1 MATSARVIKKR
12 QPAKAWSCFP
22 KKDDSSHVIV
32 FSPSRPKAR
41 FLCAQADQEFPS
53 VNDWTAKR
61 FREADGLSEPGC
73 IWLDLTDAPEQHM
86 ELASTFWYG
95 TASDGP
101 LQQENP

>member
-1 MATSARVIKKR
+1 MATSVRAIKKR
-12 QPAKAWSCFP
+12 QSAKGWSCFP
-22 KKDDSSHVIV
+22 GKDDSFHVIV
-32 FSPSRPKAR
+32 FAPSGPRAR
-41 FLCAQADQEFPS
+41 FLCSQSDQEFPS

-61 FREADGLSEPGC
+61 FREADGLSQSGC
-73 IWLDLTDAPEQHM
+73 IWWDSADAPEQHM